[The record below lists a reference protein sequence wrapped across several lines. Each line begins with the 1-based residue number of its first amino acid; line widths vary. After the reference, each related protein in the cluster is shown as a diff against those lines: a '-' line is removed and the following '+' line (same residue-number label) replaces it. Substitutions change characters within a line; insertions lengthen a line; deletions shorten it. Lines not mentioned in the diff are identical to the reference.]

1 MDLEQV
7 YARLI
12 STGIPV
18 AYHAFQSRQEPP
30 FIVYL
35 TDGDNNFSADGRVYF
50 SAHQIR
56 VELYTREK
64 DLSAEAAVEAAFADI
79 FYTKSQIFIDSEGV
93 YETIYEM
100 EV

>member
-1 MDLEQV
+1 MDLDQV
-7 YARLI
+7 YSRLK
-12 STGIPV
+12 STGLPV
-18 AYHAFQSRQEPP
+18 AYRAFRSQQEPP
-30 FIVYL
+30 FIVYM

-64 DLSAEAAVEAAFADI
+64 DLSVEAAVEAAFADI
-79 FYTKSQIFIDSEGV
+79 FYTKSQVFVDSEGV

>member
-1 MDLEQV
+1 MELERV
-7 YARLI
+7 YTRLR
-12 STGIPV
+12 SAGIPV

-30 FIVYL
+30 FIVYM

-56 VELYTREK
+56 VELYTQEK
-64 DLSAEAAVEAAFADI
+64 DRSAEAQIEAAFADI
-79 FYTKSQIFIDSEGV
+79 FYTKDQIFIDSEGV

>member
-7 YARLI
+7 YALLR

-18 AYHAFQSRQEPP
+18 AYRAFQSRQEPP

-50 SAHQIR
+50 STHKFR

-64 DLSAEAAVEAAFADI
+64 DLSAEAAVEAAFSDI
-79 FYTKSQIFIDSEGV
+79 FYTKDQIFIDSEGV

>member
-1 MDLEQV
+1 MELEQV
-7 YARLI
+7 YTRLK

-18 AYHAFQSRQEPP
+18 AYRAFQSRQELP

-35 TDGDNNFSADGRVYF
+35 NDGDNNFSADGRVFF
-50 SAHQIR
+50 SSHQIR
-56 VELYTREK
+56 VELYTQEK
-64 DLSAEAAVEAAFADI
+64 DRSAEAQIEAAFADI
-79 FYTKSQIFIDSEGV
+79 FYTKDQIFIDSEGV

>member
-1 MDLEQV
+1 MTIQDV
-7 YARLI
+7 YIRLR
-12 STGIPV
+12 STGLPV
-18 AYHAFQSRQEPP
+18 AYYAFQSRQEPP

-50 SAHQIR
+50 SAHKIR
-56 VELYTREK
+56 VELYTQEK
-64 DLSAEAAVEAAFADI
+64 DQSAEAQIEDAFADI
-79 FYTKSQIFIDSEGV
+79 FYTKEQVFIDSEGV

>member
-1 MDLEQV
+1 MTLQDV
-7 YARLI
+7 YIRLR

-18 AYHAFQSRQEPP
+18 AFYAFQSRQNPP

-35 TDGDNNFSADGRVYF
+35 TEGDSNFSADGRVYF
-50 SAHQIR
+50 SAHKIR

-64 DLSAEAAVEAAFADI
+64 DLSAEAAVEAAFSDI
-79 FYTKSQIFIDSEGV
+79 FYTKDQIFIDSEGV

>member
-7 YARLI
+7 YALLR

-18 AYHAFQSRQEPP
+18 AYRAFQSRQEPP

-50 SAHQIR
+50 SAHKIR

-64 DLSAEAAVEAAFADI
+64 EKSAETAVETAFADI
-79 FYTKSQIFIDSEGV
+79 FYTKDQIFIDSEGV

>member
-1 MDLEQV
+1 MDLDQV
-7 YARLI
+7 YSRLK
-12 STGIPV
+12 STGLPV
-18 AYHAFQSRQEPP
+18 AYRAFRSLQEPP

-50 SAHQIR
+50 STHQIR

-64 DLSAEAAVEAAFADI
+64 DLSAEASVEAAFADI
-79 FYTKSQIFIDSEGV
+79 FYTKSQVFIDSEGV

>member
-1 MDLEQV
+1 MELEQV
-7 YARLI
+7 YTRLK

-18 AYHAFQSRQEPP
+18 TYRAFQSRQELP

-35 TDGDNNFSADGRVYF
+35 TDGDNNFSADGRVFF
-50 SAHQIR
+50 SSHRIR
-56 VELYTREK
+56 VELYTQEK
-64 DLSAEAAVEAAFADI
+64 DRSAEAQIEAAFADI
-79 FYTKSQIFIDSEGV
+79 FYTKDQIFIDSEGV

>member
-30 FIVYL
+30 FIVYM

-56 VELYTREK
+56 VELYTQEK
-64 DLSAEAAVEAAFADI
+64 DRSAEAQIEAAFADI
-79 FYTKSQIFIDSEGV
+79 FYTKGQIFIDSEGV

>member
-1 MDLEQV
+1 MELEQV
-7 YARLI
+7 YTRLR

-18 AYHAFQSRQEPP
+18 AYHAFQSRQELP

-35 TDGDNNFSADGRVYF
+35 TDGDNNFSADGRVFF
-50 SAHQIR
+50 SSHQIR

-64 DLSAEAAVEAAFADI
+64 DLSAEAAVEAAFSDI
-79 FYTKSQIFIDSEGV
+79 FYTKSQVFVDSEGV

>member
-1 MDLEQV
+1 MELEQV
-7 YARLI
+7 YTRLR

-50 SAHQIR
+50 SAHQIC

-79 FYTKSQIFIDSEGV
+79 FYTKSQIFIDSEGI